1 MAVGQTDTTTY
12 KQTYK
17 TKHNTRKVY
26 ISWGSTK
33 TLNLRKLKKN
43 RCSGAW
49 INGFSSFGAWN
60 FTGCL
65 YFTYGYG
72 KRCMHHPKKQKKYV
86 LLKKHPKK
94 LSGKSAALFSF
105 AIFVVSSKVRIKSH
119 TSFEELLMS
128 VLSRC
133 QRI

>member
-1 MAVGQTDTTTY
+1 MP
-12 KQTYK
+12 
-17 TKHNTRKVY
+17 
-26 ISWGSTK
+26 STLARLLK
-33 TLNLRKLKKN
+33 LRFHENHSFEKIPKN

-49 INGFSSFGAWN
+49 INGFSSLGAWK

-65 YFTYGYG
+65 EFYLEL
-72 KRCMHHPKKQKKYV
+72 CKKVQAPAKTAKKNAK
-86 LLKKHPKK
+86 KKHPKK
-94 LSGKSAALFSF
+94 LSGKSGALFPF
-105 AIFVVSSKVRIKSH
+105 AIFVVSSKVRIKIH